1 MSGCFYLLTLLSP
14 ILFLTLF
21 LCRAGSFSPVASLVA
36 FNAFS
41 SPVYGQYLHLL
52 KPYQNQR
59 YFSGMCASCSST
71 DQFCGSD
78 FYSSISHHCL
88 TILLYIFLYFARS
101 NPHNQIQPHSNYI
114 YRMLVSHHHL
124 PMVLLAVQHH
134 ILDKHKIHY
143 FCALK

>member
-1 MSGCFYLLTLLSP
+1 MFLFINITFSYTIPDVISLSS
-14 ILFLTLF
+14 
-21 LCRAGSFSPVASLVA
+21 RKFSPVASLVA

-88 TILLYIFLYFARS
+88 TILLYIFILCTVESSPTKF
-101 NPHNQIQPHSNYI
+101 NPTAITYI
-114 YRMLVSHHHL
+114 VCWCLTIISPWCFWLFSTTYSTN
-124 PMVLLAVQHH
+124 
-134 ILDKHKIHY
+134 IKFII